1 MQTTENMIGGRL
13 MDQERMGQALGDRAC
28 GLMVGLAA
36 GNLLGIPF
44 EGISLGEFRHIRSDG
59 IAGIEARHGYPDD
72 DDIAQAI
79 VLAQALVD
87 GPLDP
92 DDLARRFWFWGEIN
106 GAGMGGLT
114 RRALENYGGGP
125 PQRLA
130 WNRSVGEAREPAGIT
145 WPEASRRAWEGWRA
159 GNGAVM
165 RCPPIAIRWWRVSD
179 TAALVGES
187 RLSALPTH
195 WDPVCGWSCAVLN
208 LAAGEALRGGEPAP
222 GKLLRDAKAAAGGWS
237 DKFRQYGSD
246 DPALP
251 EEVADAVWDA
261 RESPPEAIAADGP
274 DMGHAILTLRLAL
287 SALWHAGDFADG
299 LLRVVGRGG
308 DTDTNGAAAGAVLGA
323 RWGLRGIP
331 DQWIRQ
337 VRQIREGRV
346 PMEWYAD
353 RILDSDRTGPRVG
366 L

>member
-1 MQTTENMIGGRL
+1 MVNMIRGCPMG
-13 MDQERMGQALGDRAC
+13 QERMGQALGDRAR

-44 EGISLGEFRHIRSDG
+44 EGMSHGEFRHIRSDG
-59 IAGIEARHGYPDD
+59 IAAIEARHGYPDD

-79 VLAQALVD
+79 VLAQALAD

-114 RRALENYGGGP
+114 RRALTNYGGSP
-125 PQRLA
+125 PQCLA
-130 WNRSVGEAREPAGIT
+130 RNRSVGEAREPAGIT
-145 WPEASRRAWEGWRA
+145 WPEASRLAWEGWRA

-165 RCPPIAIRWWRVSD
+165 RCPPIAIRWWRASD

-187 RLSALPTH
+187 LLSALPTH
-195 WDPVCGWSCAVLN
+195 WDPACGWSCAVLN
-208 LAAGEALRGGEPAP
+208 LAVGEALRGGEPVP
-222 GKLLRDAKAAAGGWS
+222 GKLLRDAKAFVDGRAG
-237 DKFRQYGSD
+237 KFRQYGLD

-261 RESPPEAIAADGP
+261 WESPPEAITADGP

-287 SALWHAGDFADG
+287 SALRHAGDFADG

-308 DTDTNGAAAGAVLGA
+308 DTDTNGAVAGAVLGSC
-323 RWGLRGIP
+323 WGLRGIP
-331 DQWIRQ
+331 DGWIRQ

-353 RILDSDRTGPRVG
+353 RILNGERAGSRAGP
-366 L
+366 